1 MKNLLR
7 IITIALVAAF
17 LFTSCGGKIKGSNVV
32 GDWYQEIS
40 RNMGGSQI
48 SAKTKLTIIR
58 NGPGD
63 YVYRLETTIVDE
75 MYGGQPK
82 TNYSSGSFEKDIND
96 ETTNGFTDAAEVA
109 AAAAAV
115 AAQKRQN
122 STIGSDSGSG
132 AVAAAKG
139 LFQSVFELW

>member
-1 MKNLLR
+1 M
-7 IITIALVAAF
+7 ALVTAF
-17 LFTSCGGKIKGSNVV
+17 LFTSCGGKIKGSNIV

-58 NGPGD
+58 NGPGN

-96 ETTNGFTDAAEVA
+96 NKWRFNGGDFGNRGGYIVVPSDKWDDYKPSEI
-109 AAAAAV
+109 
-115 AAQKRQN
+115 
-122 STIGSDSGSG
+122 TIQFGSG
-132 AVAAAKG
+132 RG
-139 LFQSVFELW
+139 NSMTFNRF